1 MDPTPHTA
9 EAIFAAAIEVPP
21 GTGRDRLL
29 AARCGDDTA
38 LHGEVASLLRA
49 HEAAG
54 DFLQPPPP
62 SPAVPPESTTAS
74 QGTAI
79 MNAAAH
85 AEGFLRGIRQP
96 DAAQVEGFVA
106 QLPEVVRKE
115 ARERIQAGLHVRQLR
130 GQERRPPSEQAEQ
143 LPQLPG
149 FRLERKLGQ
158 GGLGVVYL
166 AHDEK
171 LNRRV
176 VIKVLRRHA
185 DEQVRRRVL
194 DEARHTAALSDPAV
208 VTVFSVL
215 DETEPPAIVME
226 FVEGY
231 PLDRFAAQLNFEQQ
245 ARLLR
250 EVARGLSV
258 AHARGL
264 IHRDLKPDNV
274 IVGPDMRPRILDFG
288 LALSLE
294 EASRQGR
301 GFEGTPLYASPEQAK
316 GEALSPASDVFSFG
330 SLMFKVLT
338 GKAPFAGDSISQV
351 LEAIVSTAPPF
362 LREVAVGVPEDLQAI
377 CLACLAWNP
386 ADRPSAELVALELG
400 RFLVGEPVRL
410 KPKLYDDLLRRAISE
425 QSNQAEAWESQS
437 IISREERD
445 ALDIIHRRLLADEDH
460 WIIDARRITPMQAIL
475 SAATWLTVVATVLTV
490 WMLRDELTSPWRWLF
505 PVFLTTALL
514 GAGQVARRGR
524 ENLAAATFLAGA
536 ALAIA
541 PATLALLA
549 ELKFFATRPATVAQ
563 LFPDTFTNQQ
573 VLLAS
578 LTALAVS
585 WFGLGRL
592 KMTGFAWTTAT
603 LAAASYLSLLLLFN
617 WREQKPEIQA
627 LWCLPL
633 VLMEFVALAFER
645 AGRVRWTMPF
655 HLLAV
660 AALVIGL
667 DVVAFNGPT
676 LKMLGVTPERWSYFD
691 PDRQVAFSV
700 VLNGGLFLALMLV
713 GERSASLDL
722 RRASK
727 WLEILAILH
736 TISALFANA
745 MQHKGNPLVRVDVWL
760 YLAAALFF
768 TVLAPFRSRWRML
781 VGGLVGCGLGSY
793 LLVYLDLV
801 ARKPFIIGLG
811 MLGLAVALGA
821 FVYVKHETRVGGW
834 FGKKPERNRTSQ
846 LADSSS
852 SSSSSS

>member
-1 MDPTPHTA
+1 MDQTPPTAASIFA
-9 EAIFAAAIEVPP
+9 EALELPAGAAREH
-21 GTGRDRLL
+21 LL
-29 AARCGDDTA
+29 AERCGPDTA
-38 LHGEVASLLRA
+38 LRREVASLLRA
-49 HEAAG
+49 HDAAG
-54 DFLQPPPP
+54 EFLKSPPPKPPPATAPTSP
-62 SPAVPPESTTAS
+62 SSP
-74 QGTAI
+74 GTVA
-79 MNAAAH
+79 MNAAVH
-85 AEGFLRGIRQP
+85 ADVFLRCFHQP
-96 DAAQVEGFVA
+96 DAAQIEKFLT
-106 QLPEVVRKE
+106 QMPEALRPE
-115 ARERIQAGLHVRQLR
+115 ARERIQAGLRVRQLR
-130 GQERRPPSEQAEQ
+130 GQERRPPSEAEEE

-149 FRLERKLGQ
+149 FRIERKLGQ
-158 GGLGVVYL
+158 GGLGVVYV

-215 DETEPPAIVME
+215 DETDPPAIVME
-226 FVEGY
+226 FVEGFS
-231 PLDRFAAQLNFEQQ
+231 LDRFAAQLNFEQK

-316 GEALSPASDVFSFG
+316 GEALNPASDVFSFG

-425 QSNQAEAWESQS
+425 QSNQAETWESQS

-445 ALDIIHRRLLADEDH
+445 ALKIIHRRLLADEDH
-460 WIIDARRITPMQAIL
+460 WIIDARRITPLQAIL
-475 SAATWLTVVATVLTV
+475 SASTWLTVVATVLTV
-490 WMLRDELTSPWRWLF
+490 WILRDELESPWRWLLPAF
-505 PVFLTTALL
+505 FTTALL
-514 GAGQVARRGR
+514 LAGNLARRGR

-536 ALAIA
+536 ALTIA
-541 PATLALLA
+541 PAMLALLA
-549 ELKFFATRPATVAQ
+549 ELHWFASRPEGITQ
-563 LFPDTFTNQQ
+563 LFPGTFTNQQ
-573 VLLAS
+573 VLAAS
-578 LTALAVS
+578 FTALAISV
-585 WFGLGRL
+585 FGLWRL

-603 LAAASYLSLLLLFN
+603 LATTTYISLLLLWN
-617 WREQKPEIQA
+617 WLEQEPEIKA

-633 VLMEFVALAFER
+633 ALMEFVALALER

-655 HLLAV
+655 HLV
-660 AALVIGL
+660 AAGALVIAL
-667 DVVAFNGPT
+667 DVVAAQGPT
-676 LKMLGVTPERWSYFD
+676 LKLLGVPPGLWSYFD
-691 PDRQVAFSV
+691 DERLMAFSV
-700 VLNGGLFLALMLV
+700 VLNGALYLTLMLV
-713 GERSASLDL
+713 TERSASLDL
-722 RRASK
+722 RRAGK
-727 WLEILAILH
+727 WLEVLAILH
-736 TISALFANA
+736 SISALFANA
-745 MQHKGNPLVRVDVWL
+745 MQHEGKPFVRVDVWI
-760 YLAAALFF
+760 YLAVALFF
-768 TVLAPFRSRWRML
+768 AVLAPFRSRWRML
-781 VGGLVGCGLGSY
+781 VGGLAGCGLGSF
-793 LLVYLDLV
+793 LLVQLNLV

-811 MLGLAVALGA
+811 LAGLSVALGA
-821 FVYVKHETRVGGW
+821 FVYVR
-834 FGKKPERNRTSQ
+834 RASRR
-846 LADSSS
+846 
-852 SSSSSS
+852 

>member
-1 MDPTPHTA
+1 MDKSPINAKAVFA
-9 EAIFAAAIEVPP
+9 EVMELPP
-21 GTGRDRLL
+21 GPARDRLL
-29 AARCGDDTA
+29 NERCGEDTA
-38 LHGEVASLLRA
+38 LHREVASLLRA
-49 HEAAG
+49 HDGAGNFMNPRPRPANRLLFTAAP
-54 DFLQPPPP
+54 LP
-62 SPAVPPESTTAS
+62 
-74 QGTAI
+74 GTVV
-79 MNAAAH
+79 MNAALH
-85 AEGFLRGIRQP
+85 ADAFLHGFAKP
-96 DAAQVEGFVA
+96 DPAQIENFIA
-106 QLPEVVRKE
+106 QLPEALRRE
-115 ARERIQAGLHVRQLR
+115 TRERIQAGLHVRQLR
-130 GQERRPPSEQAEQ
+130 GQERRPPSEQKEE

-149 FRLERKLGQ
+149 FRIERKLGE
-158 GGLGVVYL
+158 GGLGVVYA

-194 DEARHTAALSDPAV
+194 NEARHTAALGDPAV

-215 DETEPPAIVME
+215 DETDPPAIVME

-231 PLDRFAAQLNFEQQ
+231 SLDRFAAQLNFEQK

-301 GFEGTPLYASPEQAK
+301 GFEGTPLYASPEQAN

-338 GKAPFAGDSISQV
+338 GKAPFAGASISQV
-351 LEAIVSTAPPF
+351 LEAIVTTAPPF

-425 QSNQAEAWESQS
+425 HSNQAEAWASQS

-460 WIIDARRITPMQAIL
+460 WIIDARRITPLQAIL

-490 WMLRDELTSPWRWLF
+490 WMLRDELAPPWRWLLPTF
-505 PVFLTTALL
+505 FTTALL
-514 GAGQVARRGR
+514 LAGNFARRGR

-549 ELKFFATRPATVAQ
+549 EMHWFSTPPPAVTQ

-573 VLLAS
+573 VLAAS

-585 WFGLGRL
+585 VFGLCRL

-603 LAAASYLSLLLLFN
+603 LVTTSYISLLLRFN
-617 WREQKPEIQA
+617 WLEQKPEIQA

-633 VLMEFVALAFER
+633 ALMEFVALALER

-655 HLLAV
+655 HLIALG
-660 AALVIGL
+660 ALVIGL
-667 DVVAFNGPT
+667 DVVALKGPT
-676 LKMLGVTPERWSYFD
+676 LEMLGVTSGRWSYFD
-691 PDRQVAFSV
+691 HERQVAFSV
-700 VLNGGLFLALMLV
+700 VLNGLLFLAVMLL
-713 GERSASLDL
+713 GERSTSLDL

-727 WLEILAILH
+727 WLEVLAILH

-745 MQHKGNPLVRVDVWL
+745 MDHEGKPLVRVDVWL

-768 TVLAPFRSRWRML
+768 AILAPFRSRWRML
-781 VGGLVGCGLGSY
+781 VGGLMGCGLGSY
-793 LLVYLDLV
+793 LLVHLNLV

-811 MLGLAVALGA
+811 LLGLVVALGA
-821 FVYVKHETRVGGW
+821 FIYVKQGTQAGRR
-834 FGKKPERNRTSQ
+834 FGNQSGRKQAPTPV
-846 LADSSS
+846 DSSS
-852 SSSSSS
+852 ASS